1 MNKLIVKLFGG
12 TGNQLFQF
20 FFALKFSKINKCKL
34 FYDASDLGENDSWG
48 RFLAI
53 KMILNYYNVP
63 NYIILNNS
71 QNAITLHENQLVHPK
86 FLLERT
92 IKSSKKTYR
101 IEGYYQNYRAINC
114 LRKEIQKIFNKNFNK
129 KKFQICDFKYSISI
143 HTREYHNHKKNNK
156 NERVKTSMFR
166 YNDNLSWEF
175 YKKCLDEILCKS
187 KIKFILL
194 FSDTHLGTNLK
205 KKIKNFSKNKK
216 IKIIDANKI
225 KLNDLETVYLMSK
238 SKFLI
243 ISNSTFSW
251 WSAFISK
258 SKVFCPVFSLWD
270 KRLKSLD
277 NWKQV
282 IDSKNINPFTRFG
295 ESDYQYNEIN
305 ITKRGKKSLIQS
317 INKIIKKIIPKI
329 FLKNILKKRQV
340 LNYFKLKS
348 NL

>member
-1 MNKLIVKLFGG
+1 MNNLIIKLFGG

-34 FYDASDLGENDSWG
+34 FYDASALGENDSWG

-53 KMILNYYNVP
+53 KMILNIYKVP
-63 NYIILNNS
+63 NYKTLNNS
-71 QNAITLHENQLVHPK
+71 QNAITLHENQLIHPK
-86 FLLERT
+86 FLLEPT

-114 LRKEIQKIFNKNFNK
+114 LRQEIQKIFNKNFNK
-129 KKFQICDFKYSISI
+129 KKLKICDFKYSISI

-156 NERVKTSMFR
+156 NEKVKTSVFR

-175 YKKCLDEILCKS
+175 YKKCLNKILINS

-194 FSDTHLGTNLK
+194 FSDTHLETNLK
-205 KKIKNFSKNKK
+205 KKIKSFAKRKK
-216 IKIIDANKI
+216 IKIIEINKK
-225 KLNDLETVYLMSK
+225 KLNDLETIYLMSK

-251 WSAFISK
+251 WAAFISK
-258 SKVFCPVFSLWD
+258 SKIFSPVFSLWD

-277 NWKQV
+277 SWTQV
-282 IDSKNINPFTRFG
+282 IDGKNLNPFTIFG
-295 ESDYQYNEIN
+295 DCDYQFVTIN
-305 ITKRGKKSLIQS
+305 TKAKEKISLIKYL
-317 INKIIKKIIPKI
+317 KIMIKKILPEIL
-329 FLKNILKKRQV
+329 LKTINQKKLV
-340 LNYFKLKS
+340 LNYFKLKN